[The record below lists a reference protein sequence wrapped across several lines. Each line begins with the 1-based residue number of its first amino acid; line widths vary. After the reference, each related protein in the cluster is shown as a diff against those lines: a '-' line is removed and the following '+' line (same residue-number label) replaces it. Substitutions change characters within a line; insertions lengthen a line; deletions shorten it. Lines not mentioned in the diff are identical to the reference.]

1 MKLLARRGAIVFG
14 LIGTMLIWAWVFLVE
29 AQSFGSQVP
38 ANYYPDY
45 QIAQDF
51 QEMSEAF
58 GVLDATIKLSEAP
71 DPWMFAK
78 LKRNFDTVFEFFPKD
93 PQYLQ
98 VYTQC
103 EIITSILALEYS
115 NQYYAKFKSK
125 CFEDIRSLVKEMN
138 TKFKVKAVI
147 KAKPTSWS
155 LPLTVTFDA
164 RDTLDPSL
172 DTIPSDNFFWYYK
185 DVNGVEVPFEKN
197 GPVVNHTFTA
207 PGKHV
212 VHLTARSSNNQE
224 EWILDGSDTIEI
236 DVAPQAADIVV
247 FLWWRKLTEDTALR
261 INTLDA
267 KNGFLLDGS
276 ATTPTGERKILSH
289 TWKIKSK
296 QTQERVDITRENEWP
311 PTQLSLSFPYNGI
324 YSVSLEIVDNETNKV
339 KKEFEVSVSDPVA
352 LLRHTPAKWNTST
365 DFTFDG
371 SASYSISSRPAK
383 HQWIVIDPNGDQID
397 TLDGKTLKRSF
408 VLPGIYTIQLKVEDE
423 LGNESYDIKKL
434 EVESTAPIPSFQIL
448 PLANREKP
456 SQFVLDASGTYDEDV
471 AQWVDTLK
479 YGRSF
484 SNPWVVTVDKTVET
498 WEKIVVTFD
507 EIGKHK
513 VKLTVTDEY
522 GKIEEVE
529 KVIQVD
535 STLRP
540 TLEANPVTAV
550 WWDEIQF
557 SSTANKEISWHQRDF
572 GDGES
577 TNTTTESTSKHQ
589 YDTSGV
595 FPVKLSVATED
606 GEENSVTRNVFM
618 WEKDTP
624 VLAYEVRY
632 GQDQFLSKQET
643 CNVDGEEIPAYKV
656 TREDQFQINLSESVN
671 AKWQKQWLGFL
682 ISPEIND
689 SGKLYEKNNLSY
701 NFNELWC
708 TYLELRVQDKQTA
721 KEVVEKVY
729 FVVENDLPELGNI
742 TISFPQA
749 QSQSSSPAWGLW
761 LNIWAGLQ
769 VSQTQQEN
777 LGLSVRD
784 PLMVRVTA
792 TWVRDNDS
800 QIKRY
805 IWYYYNTKDPEEWEY
820 TATTPASVPYYTF
833 SVPRV
838 SGDFAFGVV
847 VEDTDGGK
855 VDSDDVLGEWPSI
868 TFSQQ
873 GSPDLPLVDMDVSIT
888 EATVWEEVTFSFES
902 EVISNRSDF
911 DQKRFYKM
919 DYDGDGF
926 FESQPFKENEHTF
939 SYSKPWEYKP
949 QVKIVYRDRVGID
962 KWPTIVV
969 RQWVKNSM
977 YIDSFGTTALIK
989 NTSTWEFELQ
999 KMCANVPDCGPW
1011 SEFVTTWSGD
1021 TQESVQ
1027 LVEYPSAWTY
1037 ELNLAWLDTL
1047 WNRPTTFTTT
1057 IDVQEN
1063 DDPFH
1068 LLSYPAAIKSSLTWV
1083 HLTVGSQLNNEIS
1096 FFPQYQSAWNCFI
1109 DLDLAVDSDGDEDPI
1124 FDQDVPCNELTNYT
1138 FNTTKPIQKWS
1149 IYFVY
1154 NGDLTSIPLQI
1165 TLLDN
1170 ASPIE
1175 AEITDEIRESYNR
1188 LEDLISDVENG
1199 VVPDDMYYGQLL
1211 ENLRTSLVDGEDL
1224 SSVILQLH
1232 EYVNN
1237 SNLNLPD
1244 DHKDRLEILM
1254 LGLTDETLQ
1263 AALGG
1268 TEYDTSKANILT
1280 WFSYSPTRKTELRWM
1295 FQELE
1300 ANRGNKDA
1308 IKEQLNNIWT
1318 VTENE
1323 FKAGNIDEIDR
1334 NEVEIHACAIAF
1346 YYDVPTK
1353 RCGTDTNS
1361 DANWSTADDDG
1372 SESGSSDK
1380 SSSSGSSWWFSGI
1393 IKRVVIWVI
1402 LLILIFVGI
1411 VILFAIKAKKQAGG
1425 LDEDD
1430 EEE

>member
-1 MKLLARRGAIVFG
+1 MKQLARRGAIFFG
-14 LIGTMLIWAWVFLVE
+14 LIWWLLIWAWVFLVE

-45 QIAQDF
+45 QIADDF
-51 QEMSEAF
+51 KQMSEAF

-71 DPWMFAK
+71 DPWLFGD
-78 LKRNFDTVFEFFPKD
+78 LKRNFDTVFEYFPKE

-103 EIITSILALEYS
+103 EIITSKLALEYS
-115 NQYYAKFKSK
+115 NQDYAKFKTK

-138 TKFKVKAVI
+138 TKYKVKASI
-147 KAKPTSWS
+147 KAKPTKGS

-164 RDTLDPSL
+164 RDTLDPSV
-172 DTIPSDNFFWYYK
+172 DTIPSENFFWYYK

-207 PGKHV
+207 PGKHI

-224 EWILDGSDTIEI
+224 EWILDGSDSIEI

-247 FLWWRKLTEDTALR
+247 FLWWRKLTEDVALR

-267 KNGFLLDGS
+267 RNGFLLDGS

-289 TWKIKSK
+289 TWTIKSK
-296 QTQERVDITRENEWP
+296 QTQERFDITRENDGP
-311 PTQLSLSFPYNGI
+311 PTQLSVAFPYNGV
-324 YSVSLEIVDNETNKV
+324 YTVLLEIVDNESNKV
-339 KKEFEVSVSDPVA
+339 KKEYEVSVSDPVA
-352 LLRHTPAKWNTST
+352 LLRHAPAKWNTST

-383 HQWIVIDPNGDQID
+383 HQRIVIDPNGDQID
-397 TLDGKTLKRSF
+397 TLDGKTFKRSF

-434 EVESTAPIPSFQIL
+434 EIDSTAPIPSFQVL
-448 PLANREKP
+448 PLANWDKP
-456 SQFVLDASGTYDEDV
+456 SQFVLDATGTYDEDV
-471 AQWVDTLK
+471 AEGVDSLR
-479 YGRSF
+479 YAWSF
-484 SNPWVVTVDKTVET
+484 SNPWAVSVEKTEENG
-498 WEKIVVTFD
+498 EKIVVTFD

-513 VKLTVTDEY
+513 VKLIVTDDF
-522 GKIEEVE
+522 GRMEEVE
-529 KVIQVD
+529 KLIQVD

-540 TLEANPVTAV
+540 TLEANPTTAV
-550 WWDEIQF
+550 RWEEIQF
-557 SSTANKEISWHQRDF
+557 TSTSNKEISRHQREF
-572 GDGES
+572 GDGDS
-577 TNTTTESTSKHQ
+577 KNTTKETEASHTYGS
-589 YDTSGV
+589 SWV
-595 FPVKLSVATED
+595 FPVTLSVATED
-606 GEENSVTRNVFM
+606 GEENTVTRNVFM

-632 GQDQFLSKQET
+632 GQDQYLSKEET
-643 CNVDGEEIPAYKV
+643 CTVDGEEIPAFKV
-656 TREDQFQINLSESVN
+656 TREDQFQLNMAESVN
-671 AKWQKQWLGFL
+671 AKWQKQWLGFV

-689 SGKLYEKNNLSY
+689 SGKLYEKSNLSY
-701 NFNELWC
+701 NFNELGC

-729 FVVENDLPELGNI
+729 FVVENDLPEIWNI

-749 QSQSSSPAWGLW
+749 QGTQQSAWLW

-777 LGLSVRD
+777 FGLSARD
-784 PLMVRVTA
+784 PMMVRVTA

-838 SGDFAFGVV
+838 SGDFAFGVI

-855 VDSDDVLGEWPSI
+855 VDSDDVLWEWPSI
-868 TFSQQ
+868 TFTQQ
-873 GSPDLPLVDMDVSIT
+873 WSPDLPLVDMDVSVT
-888 EATVWEEVTFSFES
+888 DATVGEEIVFTFDS

-911 DQKRFYKM
+911 EQKRFYKM

-939 SYSKPWEYKP
+939 SYSKPGEYKP

-969 RQWVKNSM
+969 RQWVKNSVFV
-977 YIDSFGTTALIK
+977 DAFGTTALIK
-989 NTSTWEFELQ
+989 NTSTWDFEVQ

-1011 SEFVTTWSGD
+1011 SEYISTWSGTNQD
-1021 TQESVQ
+1021 VQ
-1027 LVEYPSAWTY
+1027 LIEYPAAWTY
-1037 ELNLAWLDTL
+1037 EISLAWLDTL
-1047 WNRPTTFTTT
+1047 GNRPSTFITTVD
-1057 IDVQEN
+1057 IVEN

-1068 LLSYPAAIKSSLTWV
+1068 LLSYPAANISSLTWV
-1083 HLTVGSQLNNEIS
+1083 AITVWSQLENEIS
-1096 FFPQYQSAWNCFI
+1096 FYPQYQSQWNCFI
-1109 DLDLAVDSDGDEDPI
+1109 DLDLSEDSDGDEDPI
-1124 FDQDVPCNELTNYT
+1124 FDQDIACNKLTNHMFT
-1138 FNTTKPIQKWS
+1138 SNKATQKWS

-1154 NGDLTSIPLQI
+1154 NWELTSIPLQI
-1165 TLLDN
+1165 NLLDN
-1170 ASPIE
+1170 TAPSQ
-1175 AEITDEIRESYNR
+1175 AEITDDIRESYNR
-1188 LEDLISDVENG
+1188 VEDLISDIENG
-1199 VVPDDMYYGQLL
+1199 VVQNDIYYSQLL

-1224 SSVILQLH
+1224 SSIILQLH

-1280 WFSYSPTRKTELRWM
+1280 RFSYSPTKKAELRAM

-1300 ANRGNKDA
+1300 ANRGDKDA

-1323 FKAGNIDEIDR
+1323 FTAWNIDEIDR

-1346 YYDVPTK
+1346 YYDVPTQ
-1353 RCGTDTNS
+1353 RCGTDAPPVNGDS
-1361 DANWSTADDDG
+1361 AANDDAQ
-1372 SESGSSDK
+1372 GSSNNSNSSS
-1380 SSSSGSSWWFSGI
+1380 SSSSGWFSGI
-1393 IKRVVIWVI
+1393 IKWIIIWVVA
-1402 LLILIFVGI
+1402 LILIFIAI
-1411 VILFAIKAKKQAGG
+1411 VVIFAIKAKNQAWG
-1425 LDEDD
+1425 LEDEDEED
-1430 EEE
+1430 E